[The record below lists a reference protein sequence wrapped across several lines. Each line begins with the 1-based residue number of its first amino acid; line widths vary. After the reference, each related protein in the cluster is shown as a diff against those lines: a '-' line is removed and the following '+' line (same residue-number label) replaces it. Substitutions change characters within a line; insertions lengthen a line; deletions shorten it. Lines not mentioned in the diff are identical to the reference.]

1 MLGSLPQYLTTL
13 TVKIFFLLSSLNP
26 PFIPCR
32 HVYLWCP
39 GSRKAHLLALSLLPL
54 GQHPPCH
61 GPPNGKDKWHR
72 TATDGCVPLCWSTYK
87 CFSLS
92 ALRNHTVWGDFVF
105 VCVWFLFSLGLL
117 IKRGKS
123 FLISSC
129 SRFNST
135 VSCPKKLLFSR
146 HRENDVYEIQSTGI
160 FFPLWLEEESSWW
173 RVDEKGFIC
182 YILVTALWVMGLI
195 IDRAI

>member
-1 MLGSLPQYLTTL
+1 M
-13 TVKIFFLLSSLNP
+13 
-26 PFIPCR
+26 
-32 HVYLWCP
+32 
-39 GSRKAHLLALSLLPL
+39 
-54 GQHPPCH
+54 
-61 GPPNGKDKWHR
+61 
-72 TATDGCVPLCWSTYK
+72 
-87 CFSLS
+87 
-92 ALRNHTVWGDFVF
+92 F

-182 YILVTALWVMGLI
+182 YILVTAL
-195 IDRAI
+195 